1 MLRRSGLG
9 LLVAAT
15 LGVIMLGSIAGAR
28 SAAAQGASGFDGE
41 YTGTL
46 TLVEVIWATA
56 LLRRLGQLSVERIRG
71 AGKLCLRP
79 AVRHRPTGNVAP
91 DGTFQASA
99 PTSLG
104 PIKMTGQIKGNQVNA
119 QIVSPSCLY
128 NFAPAGLSLTPDS
141 PDGLGRQDRRPR
153 KCWKNCQ
160 FLLSPVGSVR
170 IWLLDPA

>member
-15 LGVIMLGSIAGAR
+15 LGMVMLGSIAGAR

-46 TLVEVIWATA
+46 TLVEVISGNCTPAPPGA
-56 LLRRLGQLSVERIRG
+56 VYPLSVSGGQVSFAYDPRFDTV
-71 AGKLCLRP
+71 L
-79 AVRHRPTGNVAP
+79 TGNVAL

-128 NFAPAGLSLTPDS
+128 NFAPAD
-141 PDGLGRQDRRPR
+141 
-153 KCWKNCQ
+153 
-160 FLLSPVGSVR
+160 
-170 IWLLDPA
+170 

>member
-1 MLRRSGLG
+1 MPRRSGPG

-15 LGVIMLGSIAGAR
+15 LGVSMLGSIAGAR

-46 TLVEVIWATA
+46 TLVEVISGNCTPAPSGA
-56 LLRRLGQLSVERIRG
+56 VYPLSVSGGQVSFAYDPRFDTV
-71 AGKLCLRP
+71 L
-79 AVRHRPTGNVAP
+79 TGSVAP

-104 PIKMTGQIKGNQVNA
+104 PIKMTGQIKGNQVTA

-128 NFAPAGLSLTPDS
+128 NFGPAD
-141 PDGLGRQDRRPR
+141 
-153 KCWKNCQ
+153 
-160 FLLSPVGSVR
+160 
-170 IWLLDPA
+170 

>member
-15 LGVIMLGSIAGAR
+15 LGVVMLGSIAGAR

-46 TLVEVIWATA
+46 TLVEVISGNCTPAPPGA
-56 LLRRLGQLSVERIRG
+56 VYPLSVSGGQISFAYDPRFDTV
-71 AGKLCLRP
+71 L
-79 AVRHRPTGNVAP
+79 TGNVAP

-104 PIKMTGQIKGNQVNA
+104 PIKMTGQINGNQVNA

-128 NFAPAGLSLTPDS
+128 NFAPAD
-141 PDGLGRQDRRPR
+141 
-153 KCWKNCQ
+153 
-160 FLLSPVGSVR
+160 
-170 IWLLDPA
+170 

>member
-15 LGVIMLGSIAGAR
+15 LGVVMLGSIAGAR

-46 TLVEVIWATA
+46 TLVEIISGNCTRAPPGAVYP
-56 LLRRLGQLSVERIRG
+56 LSVSGGQISFAYDPRFDTV
-71 AGKLCLRP
+71 L
-79 AVRHRPTGNVAP
+79 TGNVAP

-128 NFAPAGLSLTPDS
+128 NFAPAD
-141 PDGLGRQDRRPR
+141 
-153 KCWKNCQ
+153 
-160 FLLSPVGSVR
+160 
-170 IWLLDPA
+170 